1 MYQTSNWSSCGKDV
15 AFRRRD
21 KRRSDAR
28 GFQFSRMIDESSS
41 SPVIR
46 PCPTRGVRRQTSS
59 TKGDTVNIHVVNRR
73 TSMRWATMLGCR
85 GRCRDRN
92 AEHDCD
98 CKRDLCH
105 EHTSSLSPGG
115 RLNAPTAED
124 PLVAWIIPVSVSQ
137 CLRIEKQPTK
147 KGANAKPLHRNAL
160 SSTRSWTFDRL
171 LGDWLR
177 LYLL

>member
-1 MYQTSNWSSCGKDV
+1 
-15 AFRRRD
+15 
-21 KRRSDAR
+21 
-28 GFQFSRMIDESSS
+28 MIDESSS

-46 PCPTRGVRRQTSS
+46 LCPTRGVRRQTSG

-73 TSMRWATMLGCR
+73 ISMRWATMLGCR

-92 AEHDCD
+92 EQDCN

-124 PLVAWIIPVSVSQ
+124 PSSAGLFPY
-137 CLRIEKQPTK
+137 RF
-147 KGANAKPLHRNAL
+147 RNASESK
-160 SSTRSWTFDRL
+160 SSRL
-171 LGDWLR
+171 KRAKRQAAAQECIITQTDLR
-177 LYLL
+177 ECVELIRTELVTPASCVGTDT

>member
-1 MYQTSNWSSCGKDV
+1 MRCKRKRRAWRCGLAPMYQTSNWSSCGKDV

-124 PLVAWIIPVSVSQ
+124 PSSPGSFPYRFRNVSASKRNRV
-137 CLRIEKQPTK
+137 K
-147 KGANAKPLHRNAL
+147 KGQTPSRCRGMHYHA
-160 SSTRSWTFDRL
+160 D
-171 LGDWLR
+171 
-177 LYLL
+177 